1 MVGRYCSH
9 LLPRQD
15 GITYQ
20 IQVNW
25 RFFQPD
31 GSPRTAS
38 TRLRELLIYL
48 LSLWE
53 TAAKRNANVPLLSFV
68 SIQMAHDLTT
78 SDDHGLSRSL
88 DVVVVFGYFRIQSER
103 TDEHPP
109 LLSLL
114 ALRVCSA
121 RPLRQNLFSFQ
132 MQITTK
138 RRRGRRECV
147 ALQKEGKKATL
158 KCQLVG

>member
-1 MVGRYCSH
+1 MGGFTNQMGHPV
-9 LLPRQD
+9 L
-15 GITYQ
+15 Q
-20 IQVNW
+20 I
-25 RFFQPD
+25 P
-31 GSPRTAS
+31 
-38 TRLRELLIYL
+38 RLRELLIYL

-109 LLSLL
+109 
-114 ALRVCSA
+114 
-121 RPLRQNLFSFQ
+121 P
-132 MQITTK
+132 
-138 RRRGRRECV
+138 RRRLCRAR
-147 ALQKEGKKATL
+147 LKAGP
-158 KCQLVG
+158 QVW